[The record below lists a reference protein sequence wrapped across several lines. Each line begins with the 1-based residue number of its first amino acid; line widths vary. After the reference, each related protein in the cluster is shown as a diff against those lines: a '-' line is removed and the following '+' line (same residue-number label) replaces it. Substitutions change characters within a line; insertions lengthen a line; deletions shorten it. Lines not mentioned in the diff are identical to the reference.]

1 MDEEIPD
8 DSVDGD
14 RDAVRA
20 LFTNHKGNVAKS
32 LRLALGT
39 VFFDTPFVSVYILPS
54 QKAKRRLTYLSN
66 ELNNHIES
74 PRSISERGLDL
85 LVLI

>member
-1 MDEEIPD
+1 MANQSGGFQAAGRHESEGKQPLDEEIPD

-14 RDAVRA
+14 REAVRA

-54 QKAKRRLTYLSN
+54 QAAF
-66 ELNNHIES
+66 
-74 PRSISERGLDL
+74 DL
-85 LVLI
+85 LIQ